1 MEFNWKMNQQG
12 RIFTL
17 AAGFVPVRYQINE
30 EEFRKARL
38 LVFTSFIT
46 STFSLFYAV
55 SSWLMESPHL
65 MGAMIFNFLGF
76 LVLPFVFRAK
86 WLSLVACVNA
96 YILIGTIG
104 VGICVFYS
112 GGLHSSVLPWFAVLP
127 IASLMMS
134 NKRWGWVWTITSYLA
149 ITIFGLLQFLGITV
163 PDELPQNGQ
172 GHEIFNTTNSNGLVL
187 LIYLIALVFENT
199 KNTALR
205 NLDERNKQL
214 DKERQRSDELLLNIL
229 PHDVMEELKQTGR
242 TRARHY
248 ECVSVVF
255 TDFKDF
261 TKVSEVLSPQ
271 ELVNTI
277 DEYYEAFDNLLNRF
291 GAEKIK
297 TVGDAYICALGIPLE
312 TKDNAIK
319 AVELS
324 LAIMEEVNRIR
335 VKLKR
340 EDRPA
345 FDIRIG
351 VHTGPLIAGVV
362 GIKKF
367 AYDIW
372 GDTVNTA
379 ARMQESGEPNRINI
393 SQATWQYVH
402 EQFPCTY
409 RGKIHAK
416 NKGEI
421 EMYFVE
427 NR

>member
-1 MEFNWKMNQQG
+1 MNQQG
-12 RIFTL
+12 RVFL
-17 AAGFVPVRYQINE
+17 FASSFVPLVYQIDE
-30 EEFRKARL
+30 EQFRKARL
-38 LVFTSFIT
+38 LVFTCFIT
-46 STFSLFYAV
+46 SFFSLFYAV
-55 SSWLMESPHL
+55 SSWLMDMPHL
-65 MGAMIFNFLGF
+65 MGAMIFNFSGF
-76 LVLPFVFRAK
+76 LILPFLFRSK
-86 WLSLVACVNA
+86 LLSLVACVNA

-104 VGICVFYS
+104 VGICVVYS

-134 NKRWGWVWTITSYLA
+134 NKKWGWVWTITSYFA
-149 ITIFGLLQFLGITV
+149 ITAFGLLEFINLSL
-163 PDELPQNGQ
+163 PNELPDTGE
-172 GHEIFNTTNSNGLVL
+172 GHDIFNTTNSNGLVL

-199 KNTALR
+199 KNTALK
-205 NLDERNKQL
+205 NLDERNRQL
-214 DKERQRSDELLLNIL
+214 DRERQRSDELLLNIL
-229 PHDVMEELKQTGR
+229 PYDVMEELKQTGK

-248 ECVSVVF
+248 ESVSVIF

-271 ELVNTI
+271 DLVNTI
-277 DEYYEAFDNLLNRF
+277 DEYYESFDNLLSKY

-297 TVGDAYICALGIPLE
+297 TVGDAYICAIGIPLE

-319 AVELS
+319 AVDLS
-324 LAIMEEVNRIR
+324 MAILAEVNRIR
-335 VKLKR
+335 AKLL
-340 EDRPA
+340 EAGRPA

-379 ARMQESGEPNRINI
+379 ARMQESGAPNRINI
-393 SQATWQYVH
+393 SQATWQHVH
-402 EQFPCTY
+402 DHFICHY
-409 RGKIHAK
+409 RGKIAAK

-421 EMYFVE
+421 EMYFVDE
-427 NR
+427 RLK